1 MSTTPRT
8 PSMKHGGAN
17 IILWGCFSAKG
28 KGQLHRIEGRMCVCV
43 CVCVCV
49 SDVAVTMY
57 NSRKQYLILKNPQE
71 NSVNRIYNHLN

>member
-1 MSTTPRT
+1 MEVQTSFF
-8 PSMKHGGAN
+8 GDAF
-17 IILWGCFSAKG
+17 LQKG
-28 KGQLHRIEGRMCVCV
+28 KDNCTELRGGCVCV